1 MKAHEIREMKN
12 EELLQQIQ
20 EEEKNLVDLRFANQL
35 KQLTNTSKIRIVK
48 KSIARMKTVLRD
60 RELAEGKASAAKEI
74 KEGDNA

>member
-60 RELAEGKASAAKEI
+60 RESAEAISSAAKEI